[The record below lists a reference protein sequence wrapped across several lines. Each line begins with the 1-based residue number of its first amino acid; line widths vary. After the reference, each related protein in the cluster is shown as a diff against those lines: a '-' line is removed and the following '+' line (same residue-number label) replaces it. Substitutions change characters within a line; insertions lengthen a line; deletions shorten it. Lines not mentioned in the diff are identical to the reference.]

1 MKGKHFH
8 TEWSFVAQFT
18 KCGKEV
24 RSIRYLTDNNI
35 PFKTEDEALA
45 CMHRV
50 LALSERYIQETGGHG
65 KYDAINI
72 KHPVRRIVTEWEED
86 GL

>member
-24 RSIRYLTDNNI
+24 RTIRYLMDNNI
-35 PFKTEDEALA
+35 PFRTEDEAYA
-45 CMHRV
+45 CLHRV
-50 LALSERYIQETGGHG
+50 LAYAEHHIQTTDGQGN
-65 KYDAINI
+65 YDAINI
-72 KHPVRRIVTEWEED
+72 KNPVRRIVTEWEDEET
-86 GL
+86 